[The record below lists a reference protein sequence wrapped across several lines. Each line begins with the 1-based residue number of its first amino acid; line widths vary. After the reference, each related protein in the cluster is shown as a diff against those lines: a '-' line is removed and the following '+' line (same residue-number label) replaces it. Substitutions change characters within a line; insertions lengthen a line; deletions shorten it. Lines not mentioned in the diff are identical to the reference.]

1 MRRRIADRIN
11 GDQKAKEGNLSRRAD
26 GKLDTVAEDMRKAV
40 GQRCTGVEKDFLERT
55 VLLDGFT
62 YLRRLHLAYRHEN
75 RLLSISYNLEWSC
88 EVETDAYFHEV
99 GDCAFAL
106 EAKGGLRVKG
116 LEWVCRNGE
125 LSAEEQRAYLDR
137 LSNPLILDRVRTLD
151 LHSLA
156 VSHRDGSGTWQIH
169 FGTMIGSATWLLI
182 PPVMQVIRIQ
192 DAEYLRLAELVD
204 LLADAGINN

>member
-1 MRRRIADRIN
+1 MRRIADRIN

-75 RLLSISYNLEWSC
+75 RLLSISYNLEWSS

-99 GDCAFAL
+99 GD
-106 EAKGGLRVKG
+106 
-116 LEWVCRNGE
+116 
-125 LSAEEQRAYLDR
+125 
-137 LSNPLILDRVRTLD
+137 
-151 LHSLA
+151 
-156 VSHRDGSGTWQIH
+156 
-169 FGTMIGSATWLLI
+169 
-182 PPVMQVIRIQ
+182 
-192 DAEYLRLAELVD
+192 
-204 LLADAGINN
+204 

>member
-1 MRRRIADRIN
+1 MRRIADRIN

-26 GKLDTVAEDMRKAV
+26 GKLDTVAEGMRKAV

-75 RLLSISYNLEWSC
+75 RLLSISYNLEWSS
-88 EVETDAYFHEV
+88 EVEADAYFHEV

-116 LEWVCRNGE
+116 LEWVCRGAAG
-125 LSAEEQRAYLDR
+125 LSGPPQQSADPGPGPGAGSPQSGGQPPGRQRDLADPFR
-137 LSNPLILDRVRTLD
+137 HHDRVR
-151 LHSLA
+151 HLA
-156 VSHRDGSGTWQIH
+156 PDPAR
-169 FGTMIGSATWLLI
+169 
-182 PPVMQVIRIQ
+182 
-192 DAEYLRLAELVD
+192 
-204 LLADAGINN
+204 DAGHPHPGCGVPPPGGAGGPPGRRGDQ

>member
-1 MRRRIADRIN
+1 MRRIADRIN

-26 GKLDTVAEDMRKAV
+26 GKLDTVAEGMRKAV

-75 RLLSISYNLEWSC
+75 RLLSISYNLEWSS

-99 GDCAFAL
+99 GDCVFAL

-116 LEWVCRNGE
+116 LEWVCRHGE

-137 LSNPLILDRVRTLD
+137 LSNPLILDRVRALD

-156 VSHRDGSGTWQIH
+156 VSHQDGSGTWQIH

-182 PPVMQVIRIQ
+182 PP
-192 DAEYLRLAELVD
+192 
-204 LLADAGINN
+204 